1 MAAWCRRHDRAD
13 RLNFVPS
20 QEGPAEVMT
29 PAMVEASE
37 KAVQVVTAEGARISA
52 GRAVLFIL
60 GQLGWKRFERI
71 FSWPPLL
78 FFVELGYSLVAGHR
92 VFFSKILF
100 RREKD
105 PQKER
110 SH

>member
-1 MAAWCRRHDRAD
+1 MAAWCRRHDHEQ
-13 RLNFVPS
+13 RLDFVPS
-20 QEGPAEVMT
+20 QEGPPAVMT

-37 KAVQVVTAEGARISA
+37 KAVQVVTADGRQISA

-60 GQLGWKRFERI
+60 GQLGWTRLERFL
-71 FSWPPLL
+71 SWPPLL
-78 FFVELGYSLVAGHR
+78 FFVELGYQLVAGHR

-105 PQKER
+105 PQKK
-110 SH
+110 